1 MKIDWKEPSKALTK
15 LYPREA
21 GEDGDD
27 IPAEAG
33 SFFNFFELEA
43 DPFEVCRKHSYH
55 AACQLILLPQI
66 GLLIGNEVFP
76 EAIDYFLGRGGDE
89 WNSDDEEDDSDDQE
103 EIDLEKPKVKKQ
115 KV

>member
-76 EAIDYFLGRGGDE
+76 EAIDYFLAEVGMSGIPMTRKTTATTRRR
-89 WNSDDEEDDSDDQE
+89 STLRS
-103 EIDLEKPKVKKQ
+103 PR
-115 KV
+115 